1 MPTEVPGFGR
11 DVHKSAHVE
20 HKAHICDAGGIKIQ
34 RLIERR
40 SILPSRGV
48 TRVHDA
54 RREARGGGIPQRRY
68 NQAYRR
74 ARMGTGHACG
84 WSDLE
89 HGRHCCD
96 SARVEA
102 QKLVECSRVLPS
114 ENEGV
119 RGRLKLCVCAL
130 RARCSTAE
138 GQGTRVAYVEHVPHV
153 CDARRVEN
161 QRFVK
166 RPCDL
171 PSRSRT
177 HIWLKCQ
184 ESQERAAG
192 ADGGANSCR
201 EDAHKTSSSCL

>member
-1 MPTEVPGFGR
+1 M
-11 DVHKSAHVE
+11 A
-20 HKAHICDAGGIKIQ
+20 
-34 RLIERR
+34 
-40 SILPSRGV
+40 
-48 TRVHDA
+48 
-54 RREARGGGIPQRRY
+54 
-68 NQAYRR
+68 
-74 ARMGTGHACG
+74 GHACG

-102 QKLVECSRVLPS
+102 QKLVECSRELPS

-119 RGRLKLCVCAL
+119 RGRLKLCVCVEM
-130 RARCSTAE
+130 CSTAE
-138 GQGTRVAYVEHVPHV
+138 GQVTRVAYVEHVPHV

-171 PSRSRT
+171 PSRKQNS

-184 ESQERAAG
+184 ESRERAAE
-192 ADGGANSCR
+192 ALTA
-201 EDAHKTSSSCL
+201 AQ